1 MDTFSEGLK
10 NSCFEQLVP
19 VTLFTGAATGRES
32 AKMVVISF
40 LKRGFV
46 PSYLGTR
53 TDAEAL
59 SSGGLGAVMKVP
71 ISRSVSLRLASTKSK
86 ASFWSFDLSLSLSFF
101 NPIWTDFFSSPK
113 KFFSSTF

>member
-46 PSYLGTR
+46 PHTW
-53 TDAEAL
+53 EPEQ
-59 SSGGLGAVMKVP
+59 M
-71 ISRSVSLRLASTKSK
+71 LR
-86 ASFWSFDLSLSLSFF
+86 
-101 NPIWTDFFSSPK
+101 P
-113 KFFSSTF
+113 